1 MASNSGRRG
10 RVEAILAAINVGV
23 GVGVG
28 VGVDSKVEREVNG
41 KGEKR

>member
-23 GVGVG
+23 GVGV
-28 VGVDSKVEREVNG
+28 DSKVEREVKG